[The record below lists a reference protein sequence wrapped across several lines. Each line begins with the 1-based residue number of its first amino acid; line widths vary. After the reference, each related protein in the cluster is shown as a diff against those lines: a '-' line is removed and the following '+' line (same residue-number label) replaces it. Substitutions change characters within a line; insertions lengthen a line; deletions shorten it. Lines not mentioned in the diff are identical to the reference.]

1 MAVKKRLSQ
10 KRKNKSNCMKL
21 IRGGG
26 YEAPDV
32 VSQYINPMCHK
43 MTQGFDGVDNIFQK
57 VFTGPGAAETNL
69 NVPFSNQSGGGSGLT
84 LDLEN
89 TIEKSPSYV
98 RYDNEAP
105 PVLLNGK
112 MMFSNCD
119 INQCGGRKISLYKV
133 KKMSNKKPGKKLMH
147 KTKKSSMRKHNL
159 RGGKSK
165 RRSDKK
171 RHAKRSKQR
180 GGVAPVNYSS
190 EFMNMGGSVNEESVF
205 SPDMNTREFSCNQPV
220 WSPKCI

>member
-10 KRKNKSNCMKL
+10 KIKKKSNCMKL

-26 YEAPDV
+26 CQAPDV
-32 VSQYINPMCHK
+32 VSQYISPMCHQ
-43 MTQGFDGVDNIFQK
+43 MTQNIEGTYNIFQR
-57 VFTGPGAAETNL
+57 VFATAPAAETNL
-69 NVPFSNQSGGGSGLT
+69 DVPSCHQYGGGSGLT
-84 LDLEN
+84 LDLDN
-89 TIEKSPSYV
+89 TIEKMPSYV

-133 KKMSNKKPGKKLMH
+133 KKMSNKKTGKKLMR
-147 KTKKSSMRKHNL
+147 KTKKSSMRKNL

-165 RRSDKK
+165 KRSDKK
-171 RHAKRSKQR
+171 RQVRSSKQR
-180 GGVAPVNYSS
+180 GGVAPVDYSP
-190 EFMNMGGSVNEESVF
+190 EHMNMGGSVNEQSVF
-205 SPDMNTREFSCNQPV
+205 SPDMNTRDFSCHQPV

>member
-26 YEAPDV
+26 CEAPDV
-32 VSQYINPMCHK
+32 VSQYISPMCHN
-43 MTQGFDGVDNIFQK
+43 MTQDYNGVDNIFQRT
-57 VFTGPGAAETNL
+57 FLTAPAAETNL
-69 NVPFSNQSGGGSGLT
+69 NVPSCHQSGGGSGLT

-89 TIEKSPSYV
+89 TIGKLPSYV

-133 KKMSNKKPGKKLMH
+133 KKMSNKKPMY
-147 KTKKSSMRKHNL
+147 KTKKVSMRKNKKNL
-159 RGGKSK
+159 RGGRSK
-165 RRSDKK
+165 RRSDRK
-171 RHAKRSKQR
+171 RQVRRSKQR
-180 GGVAPVNYSS
+180 GGIAPVNYAP
-190 EFMNMGGSVNEESVF
+190 ELMNMGGSVNEQSVF